1 MIVFPD
7 DLEQAA
13 GEKGELRAGGTDLQE
28 RRRLGRSRG
37 WLVDLR
43 DVTADRTIDERG
55 GGHLVG
61 ALVKVAELAADP
73 RMRRGYPA
81 LAEAAA
87 GLATPQIRA
96 VATVGGNLLQRNR
109 CWYYRAPESHCF
121 KSGGNGC
128 PARAGDHLYH
138 ACFDLGPCI
147 SVHPSTLGMALL
159 AYDATAELVGAPERT
174 LAELFGDGSDPSR
187 DHALPDGAVLSR
199 VVLPP
204 PRIGERSAY
213 MRATSRARAEWP
225 LVEVL
230 ARVGVE
236 AGHITWASLAV
247 GGVAPVPMRLPAVEA
262 ALVGAPA
269 DTAALTDIA
278 ARATSGVSSPPMSAY
293 KLDLLQASIIDAL
306 ERAFV
311 REPVA
316 LAPGGTRDGSL

>member
-1 MIVFPD
+1 MIVFPT
-7 DLEQAA
+7 DLQDAA
-13 GEKGELRAGGTDLQE
+13 GAEGELRAGGTDLQE
-28 RRRLGRSRG
+28 RRRSGRSRG

-43 DVTADRTIDERG
+43 DVGEQRTIEERG
-55 GGHLVG
+55 GGHTIG
-61 ALVKVAELAADP
+61 ALVKIAELADDA
-73 RMRRGYPA
+73 RMRQGYPG
-81 LAEAAA
+81 LADAAG

-109 CWYYRAPESHCF
+109 CWYYRAPQSQCF

-128 PARAGDHLYH
+128 PARTGDHLYH

-159 AYDATAELVGAPERT
+159 AYDATVELLGAPPRS
-174 LAELFGDGSDPSR
+174 LPELFGDGSDPSR
-187 DHALPDGAVLSR
+187 DHALPEGTVLSQI
-199 VVLPP
+199 VLPP

-236 AGHITWASLAV
+236 VGHITWASIAV
-247 GGVAPVPMRLPAVEA
+247 GGVAPVPMRLPDIEA

-269 DTAALTDIA
+269 DAEAMVDIA
-278 ARATSGVSSPPMSAY
+278 ARAGAGAKSPTMSAY
-293 KLDLLQASIIDAL
+293 KLDLLQAAIVDVL

-316 LAPGGTRDGSL
+316 ASRAPGGA